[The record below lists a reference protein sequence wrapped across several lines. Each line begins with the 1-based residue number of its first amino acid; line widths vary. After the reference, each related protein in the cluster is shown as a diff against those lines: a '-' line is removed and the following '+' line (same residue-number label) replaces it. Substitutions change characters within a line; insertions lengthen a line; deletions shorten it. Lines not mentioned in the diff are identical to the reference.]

1 MTLTIKTA
9 SMQDDYTAFADLC
22 RAYVGWC
29 RQRYESL
36 PWFVEE
42 VFGYQSLD
50 EELKGLDIKYGP
62 PNGRTMLAELDGQ
75 VVAGGAYRRLSDGIC
90 ELKRLYV
97 SDSAQGHGVGR
108 SLSEALMTEAKA
120 DGYVMMRLDTGHL
133 LAEAIAMYEKLGF
146 VRCAPYH
153 DYPAK
158 FMPYLVFMEKTL

>member
-1 MTLTIKTA
+1 MTSKIKTA
-9 SMQDDYTAFADLC
+9 ITPEDYTAFAGLC
-22 RAYVGWC
+22 RDYVGWC
-29 RQRYESL
+29 RRRYESL

-50 EELKGLDIKYGP
+50 EELKGLDIKYGS
-62 PNGRTMLAELDGQ
+62 PNGRTLLAEVNGQ

-97 SDSAQGHGVGR
+97 SDAAQGHGVGR
-108 SLSEALMTEAKA
+108 SLSAALMAAAKA
-120 DGYVMMRLDTGHL
+120 EGYVIMRLDTGHL
-133 LAEAIAMYEKLGF
+133 LNEAISMYEKLGF